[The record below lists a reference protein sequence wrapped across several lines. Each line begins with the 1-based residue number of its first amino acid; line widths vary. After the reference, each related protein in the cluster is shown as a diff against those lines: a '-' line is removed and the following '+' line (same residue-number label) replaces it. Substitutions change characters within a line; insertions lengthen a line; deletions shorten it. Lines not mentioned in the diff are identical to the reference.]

1 MLRFTMRDKLP
12 IATVIN

>member
-1 MLRFTMRDKLP
+1 MGDKLP